1 MVSVE
6 VLRLGYCL
14 LEQLGEAIQSLF
26 DTTDGREDKSTSAV
40 DFLFDLLG
48 SRAMKTLR

>member
-14 LEQLGEAIQSLF
+14 LEQLSEAIQSLF
-26 DTTDGREDKSTSAV
+26 DTTDGREDRSTSTV
-40 DFLFDLLG
+40 DFFLFFWDRG
-48 SRAMKTLR
+48 P